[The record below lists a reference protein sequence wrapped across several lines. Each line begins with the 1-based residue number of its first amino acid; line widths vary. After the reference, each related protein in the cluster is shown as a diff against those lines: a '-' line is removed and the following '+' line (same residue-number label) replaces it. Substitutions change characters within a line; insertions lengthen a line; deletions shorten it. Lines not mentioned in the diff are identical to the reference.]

1 MPSRSQ
7 IIATIGPATKDK
19 KIIKEMMTHQ
29 MDVARLNFSW
39 GTYAEHAEYIK
50 NIRDAASEL
59 DRKILIIQDLS
70 GPRTQKA
77 SRHEFNQKATEII
90 TEKNLA
96 DLKFGLEQR
105 VDYIAMSFVGSAED
119 VLKLREEI
127 KKLGKTAPIISKI
140 ERKIALDNLD
150 EIIGASDA
158 IMVARGDLGNE
169 IPLED
174 IPLVEEKIIKAC
186 KFVKK
191 PVIVATG
198 MLFSM
203 IENPEPTRAEMT
215 DIEFAILSG
224 ADAVMLSDETAI
236 GKYPIEAVK
245 TMEKAVL
252 AAEKKLVAE
261 GHFSINPL

>member
-150 EIIGASDA
+150 EII
-158 IMVARGDLGNE
+158 
-169 IPLED
+169 
-174 IPLVEEKIIKAC
+174 
-186 KFVKK
+186 
-191 PVIVATG
+191 
-198 MLFSM
+198 
-203 IENPEPTRAEMT
+203 
-215 DIEFAILSG
+215 
-224 ADAVMLSDETAI
+224 
-236 GKYPIEAVK
+236 
-245 TMEKAVL
+245 
-252 AAEKKLVAE
+252 
-261 GHFSINPL
+261 